1 MEKFI
6 AQKRGI
12 SRYEGDK
19 LNILGVETSCDE
31 TAAAV
36 CVNGSILSN
45 IISSQKI
52 HQSFGGVVP
61 ELASREHERLL
72 NSLVFQAIEEAGISL
87 RSLEGIAVTK
97 GPGLAG
103 TLLAG
108 VCFSKGLAQG
118 LRIPVIGINHLE
130 AHIFASFLENPNLT
144 FPFVCLLVSGGHT
157 QVWLINEI
165 DNYELMGE
173 TRDDAAGEA
182 FDKGA
187 RILGLG
193 YPGGPEIE
201 KLARNGNPKTIDFP
215 KSFMKTNAIEFS
227 FSGLKTS
234 LLYYM
239 DHFDESDGTISREDV
254 AASYQNAII
263 EVLIHKLKQTLEIT
277 HVKTCVIAGGVAANN
292 QLRQK
297 AHQMLPEISLSFP
310 GLLYCT
316 DNAAM
321 VAFLGELKLKAGYTS
336 PINFGVKPNLQLQ
349 V

>member
-6 AQKRGI
+6 PQKRGI
-12 SRYEGDK
+12 SGYKGDK
-19 LNILGVETSCDE
+19 LNILGIETSCDE

-36 CVNGSILSN
+36 CTNGRILSN

-87 RSLEGIAVTK
+87 SSLEGIAVTK

-130 AHIFASFLENPNLT
+130 AHIFASFLENPNLRY
-144 FPFVCLLVSGGHT
+144 PFICLLVSGGHT
-157 QVWLINEI
+157 QVWLINKI
-165 DNYELMGE
+165 GKYKLMGE

-215 KSFMKTNAIEFS
+215 KSFMKTKEIEFS

-239 DHFDESDGTISREDV
+239 DQFDDSDGNISIADV

-277 HVKTCVIAGGVAANN
+277 NIKTCVIAGGVAANN
-292 QLRQK
+292 QLRKK
-297 AHQMLPEISLSFP
+297 AHQTLPDISLSFP
-310 GLLYCT
+310 GLVYCT

-321 VAFLGELKLKAGYTS
+321 VAFLGELKLKAGNTS
-336 PINFGVKPNLQLQ
+336 PINFGIKPNLQLQ
-349 V
+349 T

>member
-1 MEKFI
+1 M
-6 AQKRGI
+6 
-12 SRYEGDK
+12 
-19 LNILGVETSCDE
+19 
-31 TAAAV
+31 
-36 CVNGSILSN
+36 
-45 IISSQKI
+45 
-52 HQSFGGVVP
+52 
-61 ELASREHERLL
+61 
-72 NSLVFQAIEEAGISL
+72 
-87 RSLEGIAVTK
+87 
-97 GPGLAG
+97 AG

-165 DNYELMGE
+165 DNYKLMGE

-239 DHFDESDGTISREDV
+239 DHFDESDGNISIEDV

-310 GLLYCT
+310 GLVYCT

>member
-12 SRYEGDK
+12 SRYEGNK

-36 CVNGSILSN
+36 CTNGCILSN

-72 NSLVFQAIEEAGISL
+72 NSLVFRAIEEAGISL
-87 RSLEGIAVTK
+87 SSLEGIAVTK

-118 LRIPVIGINHLE
+118 LKIPVIGINHLE

-201 KLARNGNPKTIDFP
+201 KLACNGNPKTIDFA
-215 KSFMKTNAIEFS
+215 K
-227 FSGLKTS
+227 
-234 LLYYM
+234 
-239 DHFDESDGTISREDV
+239 
-254 AASYQNAII
+254 
-263 EVLIHKLKQTLEIT
+263 
-277 HVKTCVIAGGVAANN
+277 
-292 QLRQK
+292 
-297 AHQMLPEISLSFP
+297 
-310 GLLYCT
+310 
-316 DNAAM
+316 
-321 VAFLGELKLKAGYTS
+321 
-336 PINFGVKPNLQLQ
+336 INSKNKIQ
-349 V
+349 VS